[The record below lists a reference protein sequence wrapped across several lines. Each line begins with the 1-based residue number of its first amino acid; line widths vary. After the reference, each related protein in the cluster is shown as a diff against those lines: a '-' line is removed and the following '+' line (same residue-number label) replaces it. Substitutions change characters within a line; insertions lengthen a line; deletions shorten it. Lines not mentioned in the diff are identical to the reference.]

1 MGDIIGGATQVA
13 GSLIGGRARRREQKA
28 ANAEFQA
35 DKDNFRNFQLTN
47 EFAGMENT
55 YEDLT
60 VNQQASQFQAQ
71 QTDAALAQG
80 LDAIVAGGGGG
91 GGAQAIAQAALQSK
105 QGISA
110 SIAQQE
116 QSNQAMQA
124 QAASQIQLTQA
135 NARDDLQLRQYDRS
149 QQLLN
154 MSSMRKN
161 AADEARAQATQALI
175 GGIGNIA
182 GGVASLATGGLTDVA
197 GAAGGAAKM
206 ATGVGTSTMPSNSAN
221 FLQNTAQM
229 ASSSVPNLT
238 GNPFDKFINPMSPKI
253 N

>member
-1 MGDIIGGATQVA
+1 MGQIIGGLTQVA
-13 GSLIGGRARRREQKA
+13 GSMVGGRARRREQKA
-28 ANAEFQA
+28 ANREFQTDRA
-35 DKDNFRNFQLTN
+35 NFRDFQLTN
-47 EFAGMENT
+47 QFADMENV

-60 VNQQASQFQAQ
+60 VNTQAAEFQAQ

-91 GGAQAIAQAALQSK
+91 GGAQAIAAAALQSK

-116 QSNQAMQA
+116 QQNQAMQA
-124 QAASQIQLTQA
+124 KAAETLQFQDAT
-135 NARDDLQLRQYDRS
+135 ARDDLQLRQYDRS

-161 AADEARAQATQALI
+161 KADEARAQATQALI
-175 GGIGNIA
+175 GGIGNVV
-182 GGVASLATGGLTDVA
+182 GGVASAATGGLGGA
-197 GAAGGAAKM
+197 IGGAAGGAASM
-206 ATGVGTSTMPSNSAN
+206 ATGVGTSSMASNSAS
-221 FLQNTAQM
+221 FLQNTAGM

-238 GNPFDKFINPMSPKI
+238 GNPFDKFTN
-253 N
+253 

>member
-1 MGDIIGGATQVA
+1 MGQIIGGATQMV
-13 GSLIGGRARRREQKA
+13 GSMIGGRARRREQKA
-28 ANAEFQA
+28 ANAEFGQ
-35 DKDNFRNFQLTN
+35 DRDNFRNFQLTN

-154 MSSMRKN
+154 MSAERKN
-161 AADEARAQATQALI
+161 QADAARAQATSALI
-175 GGIGNIA
+175 GGIGNVV
-182 GGVASLATGGLTDVA
+182 GGIATGGLGELA
-197 GAAGGAAKM
+197 GAVGSGVDSVKKMVNRKSIIAGER
-206 ATGVGTSTMPSNSAN
+206 N
-221 FLQNTAQM
+221 QM
-229 ASSSVPNLT
+229 TQRNALENMQQSQI
-238 GNPFDKFINPMSPKI
+238 GG
-253 N
+253 